1 MPSTAPDHQPA
12 GGERDLREI
21 AATMDLSLRIGEL
34 LLSSGA
40 GAGDVSAAMN
50 NVAWAC
56 GLRGFSADVTFTEL
70 TMTQQT
76 AAEEPPIVQ
85 IRQVRRREVDY
96 GDLTEVD
103 HVIRRLVSG
112 AIDRQDA
119 ATRVNR
125 IFSTGHT
132 RPRWAVTAALSV
144 MGAGI
149 ALVLGGDWL
158 VVVLAAVAATL
169 VDLLQ
174 RRMDR
179 RRLPAFYQQVAGGLL
194 ATLIAVAVA
203 ATPADVSPSL
213 VISSSIVMLLAG
225 VNFLGAIQDALT
237 GFPLTAGARILEAF
251 LATAGI
257 VAGVSG
263 GIQVGELLDVELGL
277 VEPGAV
283 GFTDLPMMVVGGVV
297 AASAYAFSAYAPV
310 RALVPIAIAA
320 ALSLALYATARDQG
334 FGIAWSSALAATL
347 LGLVSY
353 PAARRFRVPALVIVA
368 ACITPFLPGL
378 SIYRGLTLLAVQP
391 SSALLAMVTAVAV
404 AIALSSGVILGEYL
418 AQPLAREARRL
429 EGKLAGPRLVGPH
442 TVRTLR
448 GRRRPARRPATSRV
462 IDGRRRPPLTRYSPL
477 AVHVRVCACR

>member
-1 MPSTAPDHQPA
+1 MPPTAPDHQPA

-40 GAGDVSAAMN
+40 GASDVSAAMS

-70 TMTQQT
+70 TMTQQSVP
-76 AAEEPPIVQ
+76 EEPAVLQ

-103 HVIRRLVSG
+103 HLMRDLVSG
-112 AIDRQDA
+112 TIDRKEA
-119 ATRVNR
+119 AAQLGR
-125 IFSTGHT
+125 IVSTGHA

-149 ALVLGGDWL
+149 AVVLGGDWL
-158 VVVLAAVAATL
+158 VVLLAAAAAVL
-169 VDLLQ
+169 VDVLQ
-174 RRMDR
+174 RRMSR

-194 ATLIAVAVA
+194 ATLIAVGVA
-203 ATPADVSPSL
+203 ATPAEVSPSL
-213 VISSSIVMLLAG
+213 VISTSIVMLLAG

-263 GIQVGELLDVELGL
+263 GLQVGELFDVRLGL
-277 VEPGAV
+277 VDPGAY
-283 GFTDLPMMVVGGVV
+283 GLADLPFMVGGGAV
-297 AASAYAFSAYAPV
+297 AASAYAYSAYAPV
-310 RALVPIAIAA
+310 RSLAPIAGTAA
-320 ALSLALYATARDQG
+320 TSLTLYTLVLDRG

-353 PAARRFRVPALVIVA
+353 PVARRFRVPALVVVA

-378 SIYRGLTLLAVQP
+378 SIYRGLTLLALQP
-391 SSALLAMVTAVAV
+391 STALLAMVTAIAV

-418 AQPLAREARRL
+418 AQPLSREARRL

-442 TVRTLR
+442 TVRAVR
-448 GRRRPARRPATSRV
+448 GARRRLSRRP
-462 IDGRRRPPLTRYSPL
+462 RPPG
-477 AVHVRVCACR
+477 